1 MPQRLSI
8 PRLRKPKKSSSTLK
22 RRKIPNPR
30 CPSTRKVSQNS
41 PTKMKDQNSLRWTT
55 ISWIHSVKKPMFS
68 KRSLLKRKN
77 KASTSFSA
85 KNKFSR
91 IRPIKR
97 KLRKRRP
104 KRREN
109 KKNLRKS
116 KRKKLAKSRFNL
128 IKLWRLT
135 SRKLKMILLIS
146 KTCFIAP
153 MLQSRMRPL
162 TILPHLPSRL
172 IPLLNRT

>member
-1 MPQRLSI
+1 M
-8 PRLRKPKKSSSTLK
+8 
-22 RRKIPNPR
+22 
-30 CPSTRKVSQNS
+30 
-41 PTKMKDQNSLRWTT
+41 
-55 ISWIHSVKKPMFS
+55 KKPMFS
-68 KRSLLKRKN
+68 KKSLPKRKN

-91 IRPIKR
+91 IKPIKR

-104 KRREN
+104 KSREN
-109 KKNLRKS
+109 KMNLRKS
-116 KRKKLAKSRFNL
+116 KRKMLAKSRFNL
-128 IKLWRLT
+128 IKLWKLT

-153 MLQSRMRPL
+153 MLQSRMRPFKISP
-162 TILPHLPSRL
+162 TLPSRL